1 VELFTSANTRPRA
14 FLELLVAVADDVLLV
29 RREEDVL
36 VLLDRELELKLLS
49 SLGHGAR
56 DAASEEVS

>member
-1 VELFTSANTRPRA
+1 MELFTSANTRPRA